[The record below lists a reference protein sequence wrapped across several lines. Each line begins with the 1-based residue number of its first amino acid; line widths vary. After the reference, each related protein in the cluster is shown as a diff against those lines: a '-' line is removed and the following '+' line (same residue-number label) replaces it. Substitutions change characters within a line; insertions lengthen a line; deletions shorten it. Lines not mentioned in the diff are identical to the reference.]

1 MLKTNKKNVS
11 VVRRN
16 TLPKKPVMKTNLF
29 RFVLIA
35 VFVGTGFVVSH
46 WFTTLQVFPVKQVR
60 IEGEFNYLDKGLIK
74 RHIEHYSTGGF
85 FDLDIVSLRTELL
98 AMQWV
103 EDAYVRR
110 EWPDAVII
118 RVVEKKPVAKW
129 NNKGV
134 LTANG
139 DLFYPT
145 MAFDKLK
152 LVQLTGPKDRH
163 VFVLSEFNKIQAL
176 LHQAQM
182 KISVLSQNERRSWE
196 MNIEGITVH
205 LGRKGIYK
213 KIESLVAVYA
223 NLIKPKVDK
232 IKQIDFRYT
241 NGFAVSWKQAMATK
255 MNFKNMRVMG
265 MNQVKNK
272 LDFLMGA
279 IKYV

>member
-129 NNKGV
+129 NSAGV
-134 LTANG
+134 LTAKGHLFFPENSVDLEFMVKLNG
-139 DLFYPT
+139 PDN
-145 MAFDKLK
+145 
-152 LVQLTGPKDRH
+152 RH
-163 VFVLSEFNKIQAL
+163 QFVLSEFNRMQSLLYQADMRINKL
-176 LHQAQM
+176 
-182 KISVLSQNERRSWE
+182 IQNERRSWE
-196 MNIEGITVH
+196 IETDGIVIK
-205 LGRKGIYK
+205 LGRKNIYK
-213 KIESLVAVYA
+213 KIENLTAVYTT
-223 NLIKPKVDK
+223 LLKPKVDE
-232 IKQIDFRYT
+232 IRQIDFRYT
-241 NGFAVSWKQAMATK
+241 NGFSVEWKHKTGQLINIETTGITSMYTK
-255 MNFKNMRVMG
+255 RESNF
-265 MNQVKNK
+265 
-272 LDFLMGA
+272 FIGA
-279 IKYV
+279 ICDV